1 MSFTTWVEPLLG
13 KQYRCP
19 AGLLGQ
25 AIGAKM
31 VRQHAPE
38 TAWTIALLEIKP
50 AERVLE
56 IGFGAGRAI
65 ELITAQAP
73 QCSIVGIDLS
83 PTMVQVSRRRNAEAI
98 KAGRVVLRQ
107 GNVERMP
114 FQDHQFDKLLSIHA
128 LYFWPDPLRTVAEI
142 ARVLAPGGR
151 LALTFSPGKVDEK
164 PNEHIQKT
172 VAQIIAGMKGLGF
185 TSAEVK
191 PGHSSRQFQT
201 AAIMGVKAPG
211 TPD

>member
-19 AGLLGQ
+19 TGLLGQ
-25 AIGAKM
+25 AVGAKM

-38 TAWTIALLEIKP
+38 TAWTISLLEIEP

-65 ELITAQAP
+65 ELIAAQAP
-73 QCSIVGIDLS
+73 QCTIAGIDLS
-83 PTMVQVSRRRNAEAI
+83 PAMLRVSSRRNAEAI
-98 KAGRVVLRQ
+98 KAGRVTLHQ
-107 GNVERMP
+107 GDVERMP
-114 FQDHQFDKLLSIHA
+114 FQDSQFEKILSIHA
-128 LYFWPDPLRTVAEI
+128 LYFWPDPQRAVAEI

-151 LALTFSPGKVDEK
+151 LALTFSPGKVDEQ

-172 VAQIIAGMKGLGF
+172 VEQIIASMRGMGF
-185 TSAEVK
+185 TSVDVK
-191 PGHSSRQFQT
+191 PGPHSRQFQT
-201 AAIMGVKAPG
+201 AAIMGMKAPPAG
-211 TPD
+211 G